1 MTATMDHNADTGTA
15 RPRAGLRLIA
25 AVLLAAAAGAV
36 WWLVFSPQARV
47 KRNIKAMA
55 AAFEARDADG
65 ILEHFSPNYNDAA
78 GNTYHDMDLALRDFI
93 LPLVEEAKIDIQDI
107 RVQVDRGMATAHVRG
122 VILYKIKGV
131 PRREKFEEENPAVL
145 VFDRENGAWR
155 VVSLENISGNMADLQ
170 ESFENLNGVF

>member
-1 MTATMDHNADTGTA
+1 MTATMDHKADKIAA

-25 AVLLAAAAGAV
+25 AVLFAAAAGAV
-36 WWLVFSPQARV
+36 WWLVLSPQARV

-78 GNTYHDMDLALRDFI
+78 GNTYQDMDSALRDFI

-107 RVQVDRGMATAHVRG
+107 RAQVDRGMATAHVRG

-145 VFDRENGAWR
+145 VFERENGAWR
-155 VVSLENISGNMADLQ
+155 VVSLENIGGNMADLQ